1 MNSEAKDIS
10 LFLEYNSDALEEIQ
24 QSRPE
29 IYSAIESVIAQ
40 LKDKFGDS
48 DAPKTKIPQQ
58 SSQPKPAPQSGQQ
71 NWLTADQIRALEASP
86 KSVGLYKALE
96 GTRLRNNI
104 SNRII
109 EIKKFTRNNPR
120 RKSYEIDVY
129 DESGQTKIGETKF
142 LLSPYTIKK
151 WLSGELF
158 WGYTP
163 IER

>member
-24 QSRPE
+24 QYRPE

-40 LKDKFGDS
+40 LKDKFGDP

-58 SSQPKPAPQSGQQ
+58 SSQPEPAPQSSQQ

-86 KSVGLYKALE
+86 KSVGLFKALE
-96 GTRLRNNI
+96 GTRLRNNT
-104 SNRII
+104 SSRII
-109 EIKKFTRNNPR
+109 EVKKFTRNNPK

-129 DESGQTKIGETKF
+129 DDSGQTKISEAKF

-151 WLSGELF
+151 WLSGEKS
-158 WGYTP
+158 WNYTP